1 MLNGHGDDIYA
12 CTQPI
17 VSNFSSNVY
26 GKQDLSALE
35 AHLCSRMAIIH
46 SYPEPDARSLT
57 EQLALFHGIQAENT
71 GVVNGATEAVY
82 LIAQTFGG
90 SRSAIVTPTFSEYAD
105 ACTLHGHTVSF
116 CSNLEEMDEQAQLVW
131 LCNPNNPNG
140 KVYDTEYL
148 CEIIAQNTD
157 KLFVIDQSY
166 EYFTHEPVYQPA
178 DAIEYKNVILLHSM
192 TKKYAIPGLR
202 LGYFTAHTDWV
213 RAISKHRM
221 PWSVNALAVEA
232 GKFLLTQSPGNLDID
247 GYLKE
252 SVRLQNTLKQIAG
265 LTVFPSKTHF
275 FLCRLCNKT
284 AFELKQWL
292 IENHGI
298 LIRDASNFRGL
309 DDRFFRIATQS
320 PDENDA
326 LVKAISEWI

>member
-1 MLNGHGDDIYA
+1 
-12 CTQPI
+12 
-17 VSNFSSNVY
+17 
-26 GKQDLSALE
+26 
-35 AHLCSRMAIIH
+35 
-46 SYPEPDARSLT
+46 
-57 EQLALFHGIQAENT
+57 
-71 GVVNGATEAVY
+71 
-82 LIAQTFGG
+82 
-90 SRSAIVTPTFSEYAD
+90 
-105 ACTLHGHTVSF
+105 
-116 CSNLEEMDEQAQLVW
+116 
-131 LCNPNNPNG
+131 
-140 KVYDTEYL
+140 
-148 CEIIAQNTD
+148 
-157 KLFVIDQSY
+157 
-166 EYFTHEPVYQPA
+166 
-178 DAIEYKNVILLHSM
+178 M

-232 GKFLLTQSPGNLDID
+232 GKFLLTQSPGSLDID

-284 AFELKQWL
+284 ALELKQWL

-309 DDRFFRIATQS
+309 DNRFFRIATQS